1 MVIIDTAKRANLSTL
16 SVFSEKENTIPC
28 RADGLSK
35 AEVLSSEKKYGK
47 NIIKRKKRD
56 SFFLSLLKSFN
67 DPIIKILIGALII
80 NALASLGRINW
91 AESIGIIAAIL
102 IATVVSTV
110 SEYTS
115 ARACDRLSEGAA
127 KGKCTLRRGGRILTV
142 SPSEIVVGDRIILT
156 QGMKIPCDG
165 VLVCGTLSCDQSPL
179 TGESREVQKYGKS
192 ISLINPENTEFD
204 LSSEWQVFGGSTVLR
219 GEGEMIALRVGEST
233 FMGEIAVSL
242 SEKSRQSPL
251 KHRLS
256 SLAKTI
262 GFLGY
267 IGAFMIAVAYLFNS
281 FFIDSGMDMVLVR
294 ERLSD
299 TPFLI
304 SEILRAVTVAVSVV
318 VVAVPEGL
326 PMMITVVLSSNMKKM
341 MKGGVLVRRLT
352 GIETAGNLNIL
363 FTDKTG
369 TLTTGKMKAVYS
381 VGADWTEDI
390 SKSKTLSNQ
399 NIISECIGASCSPY
413 GSATEKALFA
423 LCKKSVTTTKRIPF
437 DSKRKYSEG
446 LTKDGISYFAGAPEA
461 LLPFCQRAL
470 DKNGK
475 ALRINSFTIG
485 EIKKKQEDMS
495 KKACRMLCLAA
506 GDGDCLTDPQDLT
519 FIALIAIRDPVRKDV
534 PASVKDCAAA
544 GIQVVMVTGDNPDT
558 ARAVAAEAGILTK
571 ERNRILKATELHS
584 MSDSEVLASLPDIA
598 VVSRALPSDKIRL
611 VRISEEAGMVVGM
624 TGDGIN
630 DAPALKAADVGFA
643 MGSGTDIA
651 KDAGDIVITDDSFSS
666 ITRAVLYGR
675 TIFHSIRKF
684 ISFQLLMNLFAMGIS
699 LLGPFMGIDSPVT
712 VIQMLWVNIIMD
724 TLGGLAFAG
733 EPAMRKY
740 MLSKSPPRDAKLLSK
755 RMLSQ
760 IVITGGYTLFLGIF
774 FLKSPY
780 IRSLFS
786 GDDTYFLTAFFAVL
800 IFCGIFNSFN
810 VRTQS
815 INIFSNISK
824 NKPFIFIMT
833 LVAAVQL
840 LIIYFGGEIFRCAP
854 LSARDLLHCALISVT
869 VIPAD
874 MLRKLL
880 FLRKKS

>member
-1 MVIIDTAKRANLSTL
+1 MVHIDTAKRTDRYRP
-16 SVFSEKENTIPC
+16 SEPGESAHTVPF
-28 RADGLSK
+28 RSDGLTK
-35 AEVLSSEKKYGK
+35 AEILLSENIYGK
-47 NIIKRKKRD
+47 NIIKRKKREG
-56 SFFLSLLKSFN
+56 FFLSLLKSFN

-91 AESIGIIAAIL
+91 AESIGIISAIL

-127 KGKCTLRRGGRILTV
+127 KGKCNVRRGGRITSI
-142 SPSEIVVGDRIILT
+142 SPSDIVVGDRIILT

-165 VLVCGTLSCDQSPL
+165 VLCCGTLSCDQSPL
-179 TGESREVQKYGKS
+179 TGESREVIKQGKS
-192 ISLINPENTEFD
+192 TPCIYPENTSFD
-204 LSSEWQVFGGSTVLR
+204 LSCPYQVFGGSTVIR
-219 GEGEMIALRVGEST
+219 GEGEMLALRVGEKT

-242 SEKSRQSPL
+242 SEVSRPSPL

-256 SLAKTI
+256 ALAKTI

-341 MKGGVLVRRLT
+341 MRGGVLVRRLT

-369 TLTTGKMKAVYS
+369 TLTTGKMNAVFS

-390 SKSKTLSNQ
+390 STKKPLINK
-399 NIISECIGASCSPY
+399 NFISDCIGSSCSAY
-413 GSATEKALFA
+413 GSSTEKALFA
-423 LCKKSVTTTKRIPF
+423 LCKGPVNTQKRLPF
-437 DSKRKYSEG
+437 DSKSKFSAG
-446 LTKDGISYFAGAPEA
+446 LTLDGISYFSGAPEV
-461 LLPFCQRAL
+461 LLPFCERAL
-470 DKNGK
+470 DKSGK
-475 ALRINSFTIG
+475 SYRLDSYSRA
-485 EIKKKQEDMS
+485 EIEKKQLGLSNE
-495 KKACRMLCLAA
+495 ACRVLCLAM
-506 GDGDCLTDPQDLT
+506 GDGDTLSSPGDLT

-534 PASVKDCAAA
+534 PASVKDCISA
-544 GIQVVMVTGDNPDT
+544 GIHVVMVTGDNPDT
-558 ARAVAAEAGILTK
+558 ARAVALEAGIIAGDK
-571 ERNRILKATELHS
+571 NRILKASELHS
-584 MSDSEVLASLPDIA
+584 MSDSEVLSALPEVFA
-598 VVSRALPSDKIRL
+598 VSRALPSDKNRL
-611 VRISEEAGMVVGM
+611 VRLCEEAGMVVGM

-666 ITRAVLYGR
+666 VTRAVLYGR

-684 ISFQLLMNLFAMGIS
+684 IAFQLLMNLFAMGIS

-733 EPAMRKY
+733 EPAMKKY

-755 RMLSQ
+755 KMLSQ
-760 IVITGGYTLFLGIF
+760 IFLTGGYTLALGIF

-780 IRSLFS
+780 MRSLFGGS
-786 GDDTYFLTAFFAVL
+786 DTYYLTAFFAMF

-810 VRTQS
+810 VRTES
-815 INIFSNISK
+815 INLFSNISG

-840 LIIYFGGEIFRCAP
+840 LIIYFGGDVFRCTP
-854 LSARDLLHCALISVT
+854 LSARDLLLCALIALT

-874 MLRKLL
+874 FIRKLL
-880 FLRKKS
+880 FSRKKS